1 MKKETMYEIL
11 GDIDEKA
18 VKAAEN
24 APVKRTRRSWVIKG
38 IAIAAC
44 IGLIIGGGLHFTKT
58 NNTVLATKVLATA
71 SYPQIEHYPE
81 EDNSEAIYKWRNSIK
96 SLRDQPDGYK
106 DGFES
111 FFASSAKVFL
121 SETEG
126 KNKLYSPL
134 SVYMALAMS
143 AEITDMNTRRQI
155 IDALAHSDID
165 SLRSDSKSVW
175 LANYMDDGMAKCILA
190 SSLWLNGSVK
200 YKSETVASLAE
211 NYFASVFAGDPG
223 SAEYNKLLREWL
235 SGQTDGLLDEYIS
248 EIGLDPQTILALA
261 STVSYS
267 GKWNDRFDK
276 DMTKP
281 GTFRAASG
289 DVQCDFMN
297 KKDDRDYFWGEKF
310 SSVTMPL
317 ENNGEMRL
325 ILPDEGIKAEEL
337 LSDAECIAYMMS
349 YPNYEFENRKYVTVN
364 LSVPKFDVSS
374 ELDLKDGLKELGI
387 TDLFDPFRANFNP
400 LANDASGVYL
410 SQAKQSARVVID
422 EEGCKASSLT
432 VLVYAGAPEP
442 QGKVDFVLDRPF
454 VFEIVSATGL
464 PLFVGIV
471 NNPVAG

>member
-1 MKKETMYEIL
+1 MKKETMYKIL
-11 GDIDEKA
+11 GDIDEKT

-24 APVKRTRRSWVIKG
+24 APVKRSRRSWVIKG

-58 NNTVLATKVLATA
+58 NNMVLASA

-81 EDNSEAIYKWRNSIK
+81 EDNTEAVYKWLSSIS
-96 SLRDQPDGYK
+96 SLRDQPDGYDK
-106 DGFES
+106 GFDS
-111 FFASSAKVFL
+111 FFASSAEVFL
-121 SETEG
+121 SGTDG
-126 KNKLYSPL
+126 KNMLYSPL
-134 SVYMALAMS
+134 SLYMALAMS

-155 IDALAHSDID
+155 IDALAHNDID

-190 SSLWLNGSVK
+190 SSLWLNDSVK
-200 YKSETVASLAE
+200 YKSETVASLSE
-211 NYFASVFAGDPG
+211 NYYASVFAGDPDSEG
-223 SAEYNKLLREWL
+223 YSKLLSEWL
-235 SGQTDGLLDEYIS
+235 SGQMDGLLDEYIS
-248 EIGLDPQTILALA
+248 NVRFDPQMIVALA

-276 DMTKP
+276 DKTKP
-281 GTFRAASG
+281 GTFHTSSG

-297 KKDDRDYFWGEKF
+297 KKNDRDYFWGKNF
-310 SSVTMPL
+310 SSITMSL

-325 ILPDEGIKAEEL
+325 ILPDEGISAEKL
-337 LSDAECIAYMMS
+337 MSDAECIAYMTS
-349 YPNYEFENRKYVTVN
+349 FPNYEFENREYVTVM

-387 TDLFDPFRANFNP
+387 TDLFDPDKANFSP
-400 LANDASGVYL
+400 LANDPSGIYL
-410 SQAKQSARVVID
+410 SQAKQNTRVVID
-422 EEGCKASSLT
+422 EEGCKAASLT
-432 VLVYAGAPEP
+432 VLQYAGAPEP

-454 VFEIVSATGL
+454 VFEIISETGL